1 MKACLTPEY
10 VDKLCP
16 PESGEFWIGD
26 NHLEYFGVR
35 GWAGKK
41 GGNIAFA
48 IRLRDQFGFL
58 VRETFRPDRD
68 DPAYRWKRGWEK
80 SLGYFLGA
88 ARRWAVDRIAIH
100 RGFPTLE
107 QRRWEKWERQK
118 KRILATTLKS
128 SFDRRVAGLR
138 KKSAN
143 QEYVDHIQNLI
154 STHIPDDVLASTFRS
169 VPVRRL
175 ADCISAREI
184 SYGNVRVFR
193 SFVGSVFKEAGSQYA
208 PLRYKLES
216 IQRRCLKNL
225 DARKAPPYPAIL
237 EISADDY
244 RSFFAAL
251 EADENWR
258 AALAIRL
265 YFSTGAKLQQILKA
279 RWSDIIENRW
289 YPFLPR
295 ERKLW
300 YECSE
305 RLDPSALAV
314 LALLQAHHRDVNIS
328 SPYLFPSSGDP
339 SKPIRTIQ
347 RHWGRFCGTFGWN
360 DLPISHVVLRHRG
373 RTNPS
378 YSLDFYRSYLNYDKT
393 SQGLEDVS
401 KVGKRRENFLINSR
415 NYMVERLP
423 SQNLIA

>member
-10 VDKLCP
+10 VDELCP
-16 PESGEFWIGD
+16 PTGGEFWIGD
-26 NHLEYFGVR
+26 NHLNYFGIR

-48 IRLRDQFGFL
+48 IRLRDQFGLL

-68 DPAYRWKRGWEK
+68 DPDYVWLRGWEK
-80 SLGYFLGA
+80 PLGHFLGA

-100 RGFPTLE
+100 RGFQTLE
-107 QRRWEKWERQK
+107 QLRWEKCNRQK
-118 KRILATTLKS
+118 RRILATTLKS
-128 SFDRRVAGLR
+128 SFDRRLAVLR
-138 KKSAN
+138 KKSTN
-143 QEYVDHIQNLI
+143 QEYVDHIQNLV
-154 STHIPDDVLASTFRS
+154 STHIPDEVLASTFRS
-169 VPVRRL
+169 VPVRKL
-175 ADCISAREI
+175 ADCITAREI
-184 SYGNVRVFR
+184 SYGNVRIFR
-193 SFVGSVFKEAGSQYA
+193 SFVGSVFKEAGQHYG
-208 PLRYKLES
+208 PLHYKLES

-237 EISADDY
+237 EISEDDY

-251 EADENWR
+251 ETDGSWR

-265 YFSTGAKLQQILKA
+265 YFATGAKLQQILKA
-279 RWSDIIENRW
+279 RWSDIIEKRW
-289 YPFLPR
+289 YPFLPE

-300 YECSE
+300 YESSE
-305 RLDPSALAV
+305 QLDASALV
-314 LALLQAHHRDVNIS
+314 VIALLQSHHRGESIL

-339 SKPIRTIQ
+339 SNPIKTVQ
-347 RHWGRFCGTFGWN
+347 RHWDRFCGTFGWKN
-360 DLPISHVVLRHRG
+360 LPLSHVVLRHRP

-378 YSLDFYRSYLNYDKT
+378 YSLDFYRTYLNYNKT

-401 KVGKRRENFLINSR
+401 KVGKRRKHNSIDST